1 MRDGSLDALSVQ
13 LEIAPKLRALA
24 VGFRAFSPDRD
35 CLTPIELKDCAS
47 MVAGHP
53 ECATLHYVSVGFRSH
68 TMVDV
73 IEDYSVQGSGSP
85 KGVSHKRGWD
95 LCIS

>member
-1 MRDGSLDALSVQ
+1 
-13 LEIAPKLRALA
+13 
-24 VGFRAFSPDRD
+24 
-35 CLTPIELKDCAS
+35 

-73 IEDYSVQGSGSP
+73 IEDIHFRLQAVLKGSVIN
-85 KGVSHKRGWD
+85 GVD